1 MSAIF
6 PKGFDTRLRLVAGVV
21 VVSVGALLGVVLY
34 LAHPKQVDTG
44 YMPVQ
49 PVAYS
54 HKLHAGNL
62 GLDCTYCHYTVDK
75 SRFAAVPPT
84 EVCMNCHA
92 RVREK
97 SPKLQAVRES
107 YATGDAI
114 AWVKVHRLPDYVYFN
129 HQAHVTAGVS
139 CVHCHGRV
147 DQMVEVRQVQPMTM
161 VFCIDCHRN
170 PAPNIRPVEYVTSL
184 GWKPEGD
191 PAELGRQLIAAKHIN
206 PPQNCSGCHR

>member
-6 PKGFDTRLRLVAGVV
+6 PKGFDTRLRLVAGAVV
-21 VVSVGALLGVVLY
+21 ISLGALLGVVLY

-114 AWVKVHRLPDYVYFN
+114 A
-129 HQAHVTAGVS
+129 
-139 CVHCHGRV
+139 
-147 DQMVEVRQVQPMTM
+147 
-161 VFCIDCHRN
+161 
-170 PAPNIRPVEYVTSL
+170 
-184 GWKPEGD
+184 
-191 PAELGRQLIAAKHIN
+191 
-206 PPQNCSGCHR
+206 